1 MTSVPVARPPRRDHG
16 SGRPSAVRTPLRTPP
31 DVSWNMAH
39 NADTA
44 PRSTVV
50 ALVGAY
56 SDELLTGL
64 ADVPA
69 LVALSLR
76 EAQPAV
82 AAHLVASVSMPYV
95 VHDADPLEHVAAAWV
110 ELFEERSTLGALE
123 AEVEAVLVRFDEG
136 SALMPDYY
144 IVLEPQGAPDT
155 WRHWW
160 CGALGHHAPQRV
172 LASPAPTTPQDAAI
186 RRLLSNLPSSRPW
199 PDPASWLPHLPFE
212 SPDRVG
218 LRD

>member
-1 MTSVPVARPPRRDHG
+1 
-16 SGRPSAVRTPLRTPP
+16 
-31 DVSWNMAH
+31 MAH
-39 NADTA
+39 AMNTG
-44 PRSTVV
+44 TIV
-50 ALVGAY
+50 AIVGEQSEDALAAL
-56 SDELLTGL
+56 DGIRGVEVLELR
-64 ADVPA
+64 DSEPA
-69 LVALSLR
+69 L
-76 EAQPAV
+76 
-82 AAHLVASVSMPYV
+82 AARRIAAAGTPWI

-123 AEVEAVLVRFDEG
+123 VEVETALAMFEAG

-172 LASPAPTTPQDAAI
+172 LASPAPTTPRDAAL
-186 RRLLSNLPSSRPW
+186 RRLLSRLPSSRPW

-212 SPDRVG
+212 IPDRVG

>member
-1 MTSVPVARPPRRDHG
+1 
-16 SGRPSAVRTPLRTPP
+16 
-31 DVSWNMAH
+31 MAH
-39 NADTA
+39 AMNTG
-44 PRSTVV
+44 TIV
-50 ALVGAY
+50 AIVGEQSEEA
-56 SDELLTGL
+56 L
-64 ADVPA
+64 ASLDGIRGVDV
-69 LVALSLR
+69 LSLQGS
-76 EAQPAV
+76 EPAI
-82 AAHLVASVSMPYV
+82 AARRIAAAGAPWI

-123 AEVEAVLVRFDEG
+123 VEVETALAKFEDG

-160 CGALGHHAPQRV
+160 CGALGHRAPQRV
-172 LASPAPTTPQDAAI
+172 LASPAPATPRDAAI
-186 RRLLSNLPSSRPW
+186 RRLLRTLPSSRPW

-212 SPDRVG
+212 IPDRVG

>member
-1 MTSVPVARPPRRDHG
+1 MAHTMNTGTIVAVVGEQSEEALASLDGIPGVDVLALHG
-16 SGRPSAVRTPLRTPP
+16 SEP
-31 DVSWNMAH
+31 DLATRRI
-39 NADTA
+39 A
-44 PRSTVV
+44 
-50 ALVGAY
+50 GAG
-56 SDELLTGL
+56 TTW
-64 ADVPA
+64 
-69 LVALSLR
+69 
-76 EAQPAV
+76 
-82 AAHLVASVSMPYV
+82 V

-123 AEVEAVLVRFDEG
+123 IEVETALARFEDG
-136 SALMPDYY
+136 SSLMPDYY

-199 PDPASWLPHLPFE
+199 PDPASWLPHLQFE
-212 SPDRVG
+212 IPDRVG

>member
-1 MTSVPVARPPRRDHG
+1 
-16 SGRPSAVRTPLRTPP
+16 
-31 DVSWNMAH
+31 MAH
-39 NADTA
+39 TMNTG
-44 PRSTVV
+44 TIV
-50 ALVGAY
+50 AIVGDQSEDALANLDGIRGVEVLALQG
-56 SDELLTGL
+56 SD
-64 ADVPA
+64 PA
-69 LVALSLR
+69 L
-76 EAQPAV
+76 
-82 AAHLVASVSMPYV
+82 AARRIAAAGTPWI

-123 AEVEAVLVRFDEG
+123 FEVETALAMFKDG

-144 IVLEPQGAPDT
+144 IVLEPEGAPNT

-172 LASPAPTTPQDAAI
+172 LTSPAPMTPRDAAL

-212 SPDRVG
+212 IPDRVG
-218 LRD
+218 LRDVT